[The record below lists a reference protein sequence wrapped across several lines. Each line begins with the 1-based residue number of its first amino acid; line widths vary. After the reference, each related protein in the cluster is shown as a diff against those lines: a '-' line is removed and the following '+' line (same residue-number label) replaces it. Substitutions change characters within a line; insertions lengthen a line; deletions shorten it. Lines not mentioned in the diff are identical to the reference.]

1 MVEKIVGQL
10 QDTNILSQDPKAIA
24 LKLQMLYDS
33 LIKEAGQADVK
44 ANTTAGNLRRAGR
57 GVRTLIP
64 QTIKT
69 NKIEERVRI
78 KIQ

>member
-1 MVEKIVGQL
+1 
-10 QDTNILSQDPKAIA
+10 
-24 LKLQMLYDS
+24 MLYDS

-57 GVRTLIP
+57 DVRTLIP